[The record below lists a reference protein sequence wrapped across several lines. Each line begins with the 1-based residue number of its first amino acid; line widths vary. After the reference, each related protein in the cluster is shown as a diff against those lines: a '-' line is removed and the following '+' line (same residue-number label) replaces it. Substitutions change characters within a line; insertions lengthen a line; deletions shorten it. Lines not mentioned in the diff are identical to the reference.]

1 MILTIEQSAVV
12 GPYRSSFKTIFMRV
26 ITAITV
32 LYLFFGVSGYLSYGE
47 ETRDVITLNIEH
59 SEDPGSFIFGLMH
72 WSGIV
77 KLCLCSSL
85 FLTYPLMM
93 FPVTNILKR
102 RISEMCG
109 CKDVSAMIYFVNCDF
124 TYIHLIFLG

>member
-12 GPYRSSFKTIFMRV
+12 GPYRSSFKTIFVRV
-26 ITAITV
+26 ITAITI

-47 ETRDVITLNIEH
+47 ETRDVITLNIEQ
-59 SEDPGSFIFGLMH
+59 SEEGLMH
-72 WSGIV
+72 WWSGAV

-102 RISEMCG
+102 RISETCR

-124 TYIHLIFLG
+124 TYIYLIFLG

>member
-12 GPYRSSFKTIFMRV
+12 GPYRSSFKTIFVRV
-26 ITAITV
+26 ITAITI

-47 ETRDVITLNIEH
+47 ETRDVITLNIEQ
-59 SEDPGSFIFGLMH
+59 SEDVGLIFGLMH

-77 KLCLCSSL
+77 KVCLCSSL

-109 CKDVSAMIYFVNCDF
+109 CKDVSAI
-124 TYIHLIFLG
+124 

>member
-12 GPYRSSFKTIFMRV
+12 GPYRSSFKTIFVRV
-26 ITAITV
+26 ITAITI

-47 ETRDVITLNIEH
+47 ETRDVITLNIEQ
-59 SEDPGSFIFGLMH
+59 SEDVGLIFGLMH

-77 KLCLCSSL
+77 KVCLCTSL

-102 RISEMCG
+102 RISETCR

-124 TYIHLIFLG
+124 TYIYLIFLG